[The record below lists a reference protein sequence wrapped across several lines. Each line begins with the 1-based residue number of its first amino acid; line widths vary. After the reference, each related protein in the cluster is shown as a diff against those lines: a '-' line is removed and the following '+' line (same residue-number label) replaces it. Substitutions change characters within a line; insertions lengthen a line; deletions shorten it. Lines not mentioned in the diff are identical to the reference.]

1 MGNPN
6 TTNAAATPDFQALS
20 DLGFSVFILPRGKKV
35 PNMPWKAFQS
45 KRPTEQQVQDWQGAG
60 AEANVAIVTGAISDL
75 FVLDVDSPEA
85 QALLDEMNLP
95 KTPTVR
101 TAKGRHY
108 LFRNPPF
115 ELRNKVRLKGVE
127 LDVRGEGGYIVGPG
141 SQHPTGFIYHWEVT
155 PDDCDF
161 AALPSEVLDLL
172 QQDASPTGVVT
183 QTGRTKYLEA
193 GKYSFW
199 FNRQVTE
206 QLTALRDAKDGAR
219 NDTLFRVAVQLANHS
234 AALELDWATV
244 AATLRPAALAVGLSG
259 GEIDATLQSAW
270 DRGQQSPTEWLVVAR
285 QWLYVATPDRFW
297 SPSANQ
303 ELKPEAFSRQFAEL
317 KPHETGK
324 LANFLTG
331 AGLIDKVL
339 DFRFEPSQPRGV
351 ITHKGERFFNTYK
364 DPGIEAV
371 EGDWTPLTEFLEYL
385 VPDKFE
391 RDHLIQMIAWT
402 VRNPGQKLSYA
413 LLLQSKE
420 HGVGKSTLID
430 IWRSLLGFENTRMTN
445 SEEMD
450 SPYQSYLENTLLV
463 ALEELNLG
471 SGIAVYNRL
480 KALITSP
487 TAVINVK
494 YRPQREVPNYANFVF
509 LSNLEAPIFIEQNDR
524 RFFVI
529 DTPAER
535 RSSDYWN
542 DFYKWWQANLGIVKA
557 YFDQIAFVDFE
568 PKGHPPMTPAKER
581 LMQQS
586 ETPLVQNLREL
597 LEDMPFPLR
606 EVCTLDDIRQALKKK
621 GMRWETPKRLIAA
634 LKSLDCQPLGQSR
647 VSIGKASLWA
657 LQRASYWE
665 SASDEAKREAYEGI
679 ITEPPELEGAA

>member
-6 TTNAAATPDFQALS
+6 TIDAAITPDFQALS
-20 DLGFSVFILPRGKKV
+20 DMGFSVFFLPRGKKV
-35 PNMPWKAFQS
+35 PSMAWKSFQ
-45 KRPTEQQVQDWQGAG
+45 KTHPTEQQIQDWQGE
-60 AEANVAIVTGAISDL
+60 EANVAIVTGAISDL

-85 QALLDEMNLP
+85 QALVDDLNLP
-95 KTPTVR
+95 ETPTVR
-101 TAKGRHY
+101 TAQGHHY

-115 ELRNKVRLKGVE
+115 EIRNKVRLKGVE
-127 LDVRGEGGYIVGPG
+127 LDIRGEGGYIVGPG
-141 SQHPTGFIYHWEVT
+141 SLHPSGCIYEWET
-155 PDDCDF
+155 SPAECDF
-161 AALPSEVLDLL
+161 AELPAEVLDLL
-172 QQDASPTGVVT
+172 RQETSATKLVNRAS
-183 QTGRTKYLEA
+183 RAKYLEA

-199 FNRQVTE
+199 FNRQVSE
-206 QLTALRDAKDGAR
+206 QLANLRDAKEGER
-219 NDTLFRVAVQLANHS
+219 NDTLFRVAVKLANHS

-244 AATLRPAALAVGLSG
+244 AATLRPEALAIGLSG
-259 GEIDATLQSAW
+259 SEIDATLQSAW
-270 DRGQQSPTEWLVVAR
+270 ETGQQSPTEWLVVAR

-303 ELKPEAFSRQFAEL
+303 ELKPEAFSRQYADV
-317 KPHETGK
+317 KPTGSGK
-324 LANFLTG
+324 LASFLTS

-351 ITHKGERFFNTYK
+351 INLRGERFFNTYK
-364 DPGIEAV
+364 DPGIESV
-371 EGDWTPLTEFLEYL
+371 DGDWSPLTEFLDYL

-413 LLLQSKE
+413 LLLQSKA

-480 KALITSP
+480 KALITSS

-529 DTPAER
+529 DTPAQPRPSE
-535 RSSDYWN
+535 YWN
-542 DFYKWWQANLGIVKA
+542 DFYDWWQANLGVVKA

-568 PKGHPPMTPAKER
+568 PKGHPPMTRAKER

-597 LEDMPFPLR
+597 LEDMPLPLR
-606 EVCTLDDIRQALKKK
+606 EVCTLDDIRDALKKK

-634 LKSLDCQPLGQSR
+634 LKSLGCQPLGQSR

-657 LQRASYWE
+657 LRRASYWE

-679 ITEPPELEGAA
+679 IAEPPAVEEAA

>member
-6 TTNAAATPDFQALS
+6 TIDAVITPDFQALS
-20 DLGFSVFILPRGKKV
+20 DMGFSVFFLPRGKKV
-35 PNMPWKAFQS
+35 PSMAWKAFQ
-45 KRPTEQQVQDWQGAG
+45 KTRPTEQQIQDWQGE
-60 AEANVAIVTGAISDL
+60 EANVAIVTAAISDL

-85 QALLDEMNLP
+85 QALVDDLNLP

-115 ELRNKVRLKGVE
+115 ELRNKVRLKGME

-141 SQHPTGFIYHWEVT
+141 SQHPTGFIYQWEVA
-155 PDDCDF
+155 PGECDF
-161 AALPSEVLDLL
+161 AALPSEVLNLL
-172 QQDASPTGVVT
+172 QEASSTGVVK
-183 QTGRTKYLEA
+183 QTGRAKYLEV

-206 QLTALRDAKDGAR
+206 QLTDLRDAKEGER
-219 NDTLFRVAVQLANHS
+219 NDILFRVAVELANHS

-244 AATLRPAALAVGLSG
+244 AATLRPEALAIGLSG
-259 GEIDATLQSAW
+259 SEIDATLQSAW
-270 DRGQQSPTEWLVVAR
+270 ERGQKSPTAWLVVAR

-303 ELKPEAFSRQFAEL
+303 ELKPEAFSRQYTDV
-317 KPHETGK
+317 KPKGSGK
-324 LANFLTG
+324 LASFLTG

-351 ITHKGERFFNTYK
+351 INLRGERFFNTYK
-364 DPGIEAV
+364 DPGIEAA
-371 EGDWTPLTEFLEYL
+371 EGDWSPLTEFLEYL

-413 LLLQSKE
+413 LLLQSKV

-463 ALEELNLG
+463 AL
-471 SGIAVYNRL
+471 
-480 KALITSP
+480 
-487 TAVINVK
+487 
-494 YRPQREVPNYANFVF
+494 
-509 LSNLEAPIFIEQNDR
+509 
-524 RFFVI
+524 
-529 DTPAER
+529 
-535 RSSDYWN
+535 
-542 DFYKWWQANLGIVKA
+542 
-557 YFDQIAFVDFE
+557 
-568 PKGHPPMTPAKER
+568 
-581 LMQQS
+581 
-586 ETPLVQNLREL
+586 
-597 LEDMPFPLR
+597 
-606 EVCTLDDIRQALKKK
+606 
-621 GMRWETPKRLIAA
+621 
-634 LKSLDCQPLGQSR
+634 
-647 VSIGKASLWA
+647 
-657 LQRASYWE
+657 
-665 SASDEAKREAYEGI
+665 
-679 ITEPPELEGAA
+679 